1 MILFFVSTLFYPGGS
16 QNNINTVGYDWQ
28 HNYIS
33 NLFAWTA
40 INGQASNSPIWAAGG
55 MFVLSYSFSL
65 FFIRFSQ
72 KIPVESASLVIK
84 YFGVA
89 AMFFVFLAVTPYHDT
104 MLMIAETVGLVSLFY
119 CTAFIFK
126 TRFIGVKMLSVLLLM
141 SIYASM
147 YLYYSRSFI
156 EILPVAQ
163 KSSLVLNIIWVL
175 ILDYKISTEDFNLIK
190 ISRKE

>member
-16 QNNINTVGYDWQ
+16 QDNINTVGYDWQ

-72 KIPVESASLVIK
+72 KIPVKSASLVIK

-104 MLMIAETVGLVSLFY
+104 MSVSYTHLDVYKRQDYYFSTSTFG
-119 CTAFIFK
+119 CAFLGNF
-126 TRFIGVKMLSVLLLM
+126 S
-141 SIYASM
+141 
-147 YLYYSRSFI
+147 SRWA
-156 EILPVAQ
+156 V
-163 KSSLVLNIIWVL
+163 
-175 ILDYKISTEDFNLIK
+175 
-190 ISRKE
+190 